1 MFESVVVAHDTT
13 TFSFLLEDT
22 QREGMGSLSS
32 GSTHTQGFLGHFS
45 FCVGLTSARPERIPL
60 GVIEVNEI
68 ARTGGKK
75 PLRNRK
81 VPLSVE
87 NESYRWFSQILQ
99 VEQACQ
105 IPGKLIHVADREAE
119 SYELFHDCIR
129 NRYRFVFRL
138 SEDRKLSD
146 GESKLFERLKTVE
159 PLFERQV
166 QLGNRKSERSK
177 KDKKRHPARQKRSAI
192 VRVAAQTFTV
202 MKSGGLGNFVPTALT
217 LNFIRVWETN
227 PPTGEEPIQWIL
239 ATTEPIDTAEEISR
253 IIDSYRT
260 RWVIEEYFKALKTG
274 CSIENRQ
281 HEKLST
287 ILNILAVSIP
297 VACHLLILR
306 TMAVESGDVS
316 SKHFINPV
324 QKTLLAAKF
333 PERAKHLATIEGV
346 LTTIAK
352 RGGYLQHSG
361 PPGWLVLSRG
371 YRELLTMEVGV
382 RLYTARLP
390 ALSDER

>member
-1 MFESVVVAHDTT
+1 MDLVLSKNVDSICGEFAGVRLGDYRLERRMELIVGRMSQRPEPRERVWVHFQVAQHIPRV
-13 TFSFLLEDT
+13 FLE
-22 QREGMGSLSS
+22 
-32 GSTHTQGFLGHFS
+32 HFS
-45 FCVGLTSARPERIPL
+45 FCVGLASSRSERIPL

-75 PLRNRK
+75 PRRNRK

-87 NESYRWFSQILQ
+87 NESYRWFSQIVQ
-99 VEQACQ
+99 VEQACRL
-105 IPGKLIHVADREAE
+105 PGKLIHVADREAE

-217 LNFIRVWETN
+217 LNFIRAWETN
-227 PPTGEEPIQWIL
+227 PPTGEDPVQWIL
-239 ATTEPIDTAEEISR
+239 ATTEPIDTAEEIS
-253 IIDSYRT
+253 
-260 RWVIEEYFKALKTG
+260 
-274 CSIENRQ
+274 
-281 HEKLST
+281 
-287 ILNILAVSIP
+287 
-297 VACHLLILR
+297 
-306 TMAVESGDVS
+306 
-316 SKHFINPV
+316 
-324 QKTLLAAKF
+324 
-333 PERAKHLATIEGV
+333 
-346 LTTIAK
+346 
-352 RGGYLQHSG
+352 
-361 PPGWLVLSRG
+361 
-371 YRELLTMEVGV
+371 
-382 RLYTARLP
+382 
-390 ALSDER
+390 